1 MQAILSAFFLLKKFL
16 RNNRYPKVGFN
27 SSQKKVKMNKR
38 IFVEKKGIFDVE
50 SPKIFNEIKNI
61 VPHIKDVKVYN
72 IYDVFGV
79 NETDFSKVINNTF
92 VDPVT
97 DILHENNPAENLH
110 FATEF
115 LPGQYDQR
123 ADSAQQCITLLTQN
137 EDGKV
142 RSGKLIELFG
152 VSDSDL
158 NLIKNHLINKV
169 ESQEKNLSVLNIPA
183 EEIPTPV
190 IVHEGFIDFDSEK
203 LKDFHQNH
211 GFSFD
216 LDDLAFIQ
224 HYFKSENRNPT
235 ETELKVLDTY
245 WSDHCRHTTF
255 ETELTDIQFNDAFQ
269 STLQT
274 IFNDYLEKRKFLGRE
289 LKPISLMDLATV
301 CARYFHKTGKL
312 ENLVVSDEINACTIE
327 IEAEFDGKKEPW
339 YLLFKNETHNHPT
352 EIEPFGG
359 ASTCLGG
366 AIRDPLSGRAFV
378 YQAMRLSGAADVLE
392 PISETL
398 AGKLPQ
404 RTISKQAANGYSS
417 YGNQI
422 GLATTLVNEIYH
434 DGYKAKRMEV
444 GFVVGAVK
452 KDWVK
457 REQPETGD
465 LVILLGGATGRDGVG
480 GATGSSKEQDET
492 SIHTLSTEVQKGN
505 AVEERKIQRLFRNPD
520 VTTLIKK
527 SNDFGAGGVSVAIG
541 EIADSLEINL
551 DILPLK
557 YEGLNG
563 TELAIS
569 ESQERMAVVI
579 EAQDKEKF
587 IKYCENENIKA
598 VEVAKVTDSGRMQMF
613 WLGNKIVD
621 LSREFLDTNG
631 CAKTQHAEVSHLQPI
646 ENETI
651 NFSEDNFLKI
661 LSSKNVASQKGLTEM
676 FDASVGGTSVAM
688 PFGGKYQLTEMEGS
702 VQTLPILDAKNIETV
717 SLASWGFDAEI
728 SSQNTLI
735 GAANAVVE
743 SVAKIVAMGGNYKN
757 IRLSFQEYFE
767 KLGTQ
772 PEKWGKPLSALLGA
786 YDAQMNFEL
795 AAIGGKDSMSGS
807 FQDIHVPPTLIS
819 FACANGEKKNIISP
833 EFKKAGNKL
842 YFFEHQPQENGLPN
856 YENLKEIFDFI
867 HENIKSGKIVSV
879 KTIKDGGVAVA
890 LAKMSFGNQLGAE
903 INLNKNLLLKK
914 NIGSLIIESTQ
925 ELENNL
931 LQVIGEVS
939 NSNILKMS
947 TFEFK
952 IKNLLEVWL
961 GTFEGLFPTQE
972 KSKLELEIDEKFNSV
987 HPRTIHNNKHQIA
1000 QPKVFAPIF
1009 PGTNCEYETQNA
1021 FKKEGAEVKS
1031 LPLINLNNQLLNESL
1046 DAWISEIEQSQIL
1059 VFSGGFS
1066 AGDEPDGSAKFIV
1079 NVLKNE
1085 RMKAAVHQFLERD
1098 GMILGICNGFQ
1109 ALIKSGLLPYGEIR
1123 DLDADSPTL
1132 AHNAIGRHISQMVNV
1147 RVANDDS
1154 PWLKGMK
1161 DLTYT
1166 IPISHGEG
1174 RLMAS
1179 EKVILELYENGQI
1192 ATQYVDFDNKIAHG
1206 MPFNP
1211 NNSLFGIEGITSK
1224 SGKIFGRMGHPERFS
1239 EGLFK
1244 NIPTAN
1250 YHNIFKNGVEYFK

>member
-1 MQAILSAFFLLKKFL
+1 MK
-16 RNNRYPKVGFN
+16 
-27 SSQKKVKMNKR
+27 KR

-50 SPKIFNEIKNI
+50 SPQVFNEIKNI
-61 VPHIKDVKVYN
+61 VPTIKDVKVYN
-72 IYDVFGV
+72 VYDVFGV
-79 NETDFSKVINNTF
+79 NNNEFSKVINSTF

-97 DILHENNPAENLH
+97 DILYEENPAKSTH
-110 FATEF
+110 FATEY

-123 ADSAQQCITLLTQN
+123 ADSAQQCIALLTEN
-137 EDGKV
+137 ENGKV
-142 RSGKLIELFG
+142 RSGKLVELFG
-152 VSDSDL
+152 VSESDVET
-158 NLIKNHLINKV
+158 IKNHLINKV
-169 ESQEKNLSVLNIPA
+169 ESQVKDLSKLEIPA
-183 EEIPTPV
+183 EESPDPV
-190 IVHEGFIDFDSEK
+190 IVHEGFTDFSAEE
-203 LKDFHQNH
+203 LKAFYDNH
-211 GFSFD
+211 GFALD
-216 LDDLAFIQ
+216 IDDLEFIQ
-224 HYFKSENRNPT
+224 NYFKTENRNPT

-255 ETELTDIQFNDAFQ
+255 ETELTDIQFNDSFK
-269 STLQT
+269 STLKT

-289 LKPISLMDLATV
+289 AKPVSLMDLATV

-378 YQAMRLSGAADVLE
+378 YQAMRLSGAANVLE

-404 RTISKQAANGYSS
+404 RTITKQAANGYSS

-422 GLATTLVNEIYH
+422 GLATTSVNEIYH

-457 REQPETGD
+457 REQPQNGD

-480 GATGSSKEQDET
+480 GASGSSKVQDET

-505 AVEERKIQRLFRNPD
+505 AVEERKIQRLFRNPE

-579 EAQDKEKF
+579 EAKDKDKF
-587 IKYCENENIKA
+587 IRFCEKENIKA
-598 VEVAKVTDSGRMQMF
+598 VEVEKVTDSGRMQMF
-613 WLGNKIVD
+613 WQGNKIVD
-621 LSREFLDTNG
+621 LSRAFLDTNG

-646 ENETI
+646 ENEVI
-651 NFSEDNFLKI
+651 KFNEENFFNI
-661 LSSKNVASQKGLTEM
+661 LSSKNVASQKGLAEM

-688 PFGGKYQLTEMEGS
+688 PFGGKHQLTEMEGS
-702 VQTLPILDAKNIETV
+702 VQTLPILNAKNIETV
-717 SLASWGFDAEI
+717 SLASWGFDADI
-728 SSQNTLI
+728 SSQNSLV

-743 SVAKIVAMGGNYKN
+743 SVSKIVAMGGDYKN

-767 KLGTQ
+767 KLGNQ
-772 PEKWGKPLSALLGA
+772 PEKWGKPLASLLGA
-786 YDAQMNFEL
+786 YDAQINFEL

-819 FACANGEKKNIISP
+819 FACANGDKKNIISP

-842 YFFEHQPQENGLPN
+842 YLFNHISQENGMPN
-856 YENLKEIFDFI
+856 YGDLKQIFDFI
-867 HENIKSGKIVSV
+867 FENIKSKKIVSV
-879 KTIKDGGVAVA
+879 KTIKEGGVAVA
-890 LAKMSFGNQLGAE
+890 LAKMSFGNHFGAE
-903 INLNKNLLLKK
+903 IKVDEDLLLTK
-914 NIGSLIIESTQ
+914 NIGSLIIESS
-925 ELENNL
+925 EDLESDL

-939 NSNILKMS
+939 NSNILKIS
-947 TFEFK
+947 NFEFNIEK
-952 IKNLLEVWL
+952 LLEVWK
-961 GTFEGLFPTQE
+961 GTFEELFPTKE
-972 KSKLELEIDEKFNSV
+972 KVKMVVEIDSKFNSI
-987 HPRTIHNNKHQIA
+987 HPGTIHILKHNLA
-1000 QPKVFAPIF
+1000 KPKVFAPIF

-1021 FKKEGAEVKS
+1021 FRKEGAEVS
-1031 LPLINLNNQLLNESL
+1031 GLPLINLNHQLLNESL
-1046 DAWISEIEQSQIL
+1046 DAWISEINQAQIL
-1059 VFSGGFS
+1059 VLSGGFS

-1085 RMKAAVHQFLERD
+1085 KMKNAVHQLLERD

-1109 ALIKSGLLPYGEIR
+1109 ALVKSGLLPYGEIR

-1132 AHNAIGRHISQMVNV
+1132 AHNAIGRHISQMVDV
-1147 RVANDDS
+1147 KVINDDS

-1161 DLTYT
+1161 DQVFT

-1174 RLMAS
+1174 RFMAT
-1179 EKVILELYENGQI
+1179 EKVIQELYEKGQI
-1192 ATQYVDFDNKIAHG
+1192 ATQYIDYDGNIAHG

-1224 SGKIFGRMGHPERFS
+1224 SGKIFGRMGHPERYG
-1239 EGLFK
+1239 EGLMK

>member
-1 MQAILSAFFLLKKFL
+1 
-16 RNNRYPKVGFN
+16 
-27 SSQKKVKMNKR
+27 MNKR

-50 SPKIFNEIKNI
+50 SPKIFSEIKTI
-61 VPHIKDVKVYN
+61 VPQIKDVKIYN
-72 IYDVFGV
+72 IYDIFGV
-79 NETDFSKVINNTF
+79 EENDFSKIINNTF

-97 DILHENNPAENLH
+97 DILHEQNPAKNMY

-115 LPGQYDQR
+115 LAGQYDQR

-137 EDGKV
+137 ENGKV

-152 VSDSDL
+152 VNESDL
-158 NLIKNHLINKV
+158 KLIKNHLINKV
-169 ESQEKNLSVLNIPA
+169 ESQEKNLEILEIPA
-183 EEIPTPV
+183 EDAPDEIV
-190 IVHEGFIDFDSEK
+190 IHEGFNAFNSEE
-203 LKDFHQNH
+203 LEEFYNNH
-211 GFSFD
+211 GFALD

-224 HYFKSENRNPT
+224 NYFKSENRNPT

-255 ETELTDIQFNDAFQ
+255 ETELTDIQFNDSFK

-274 IFNDYLEKRKFLGRE
+274 IFNDYIEKRKFLGRE

-327 IEAEFDGKKEPW
+327 IEAEFDEKKEPW

-378 YQAMRLSGAADVLE
+378 YQAMRLSGAANVLE

-398 AGKLPQ
+398 PGKLPQ
-404 RTISKQAANGYSS
+404 RTITKQAANGYSS

-457 REQPETGD
+457 REQPKSGD

-480 GATGSSKEQDET
+480 GASGSSKVQDET

-505 AVEERKIQRLFRNPD
+505 AVEERKIQRLFRNPQ

-563 TELAIS
+563 TELGIS

-579 EAQDKEKF
+579 EAKDKGKF
-587 IKYCENENIKA
+587 INFCEKENIKA

-613 WLGNKIVD
+613 WQGNKIVD

-631 CAKTQHAEVSHLQPI
+631 CAKTQHASVSHLQPI
-646 ENETI
+646 DNRNLNFNEEN
-651 NFSEDNFLKI
+651 FYKI
-661 LSSKNVASQKGLTEM
+661 LSSKNVASQKGLAEM
-676 FDASVGGTSVAM
+676 FDASVGGTSVTM

-702 VQTLPILDAKNIETV
+702 AQTLPILNATNIETV
-717 SLASWGFDAEI
+717 SLASWGFDADI
-728 SSQNTLI
+728 SSQNSLI
-735 GAANAVVE
+735 GATSAVVE

-767 KLGTQ
+767 KLGNQ
-772 PEKWGKPLSALLGA
+772 PEKWGKPLASLLGA
-786 YDAQMNFEL
+786 YNAQMNFEL
-795 AAIGGKDSMSGS
+795 AAIGGKDSMSGT
-807 FQDIHVPPTLIS
+807 FHDIHVPPTLIS

-842 YFFEHQPQENGLPN
+842 YFFEHIPQENGLPN
-856 YENLKEIFDFI
+856 YDHLKEIFDFI
-867 HENIKSGKIVSV
+867 HQNIQSKKIVSA

-903 INLNKNLLLKK
+903 ISIDENLLLDK
-914 NIGSLIIESTQ
+914 NIGSLIIESTAD
-925 ELENNL
+925 LENDL

-947 TFEFK
+947 NFEFSIEK
-952 IKNLLEVWL
+952 LLKVWS
-961 GTFEGLFPTQE
+961 GTFEELFPTQE
-972 KSKLELEIDEKFNSV
+972 KEKSVVEIDSKFNS
-987 HPRTIHNNKHQIA
+987 IQSKSIQILKHGLGN
-1000 QPKVFAPIF
+1000 PTVFAPIF
-1009 PGTNCEYETQNA
+1009 PGTNCEFETQHA
-1021 FKKEGAEVKS
+1021 FKKEGANVKS
-1031 LPLINLNNQLLNESL
+1031 LPLINLNNRLLNESL
-1046 DAWISEIEQSQIL
+1046 DAWISEIKQSQIL

-1085 RMKAAVHQFLERD
+1085 KMKEAVHQFLERD

-1109 ALIKSGLLPYGEIR
+1109 ALVKSGLLPYGEIR

-1132 AHNAIGRHISQMVNV
+1132 AHNAIGRHISQMVDVKVIN
-1147 RVANDDS
+1147 ADS

-1161 DLTYT
+1161 DQTYT

-1174 RLMAS
+1174 RFMAS
-1179 EKVILELYENGQI
+1179 EKVIQDLYEKGQI
-1192 ATQYVDFDNKIAHG
+1192 ATQYIDFEGKIAHG

-1250 YHNIFKNGVEYFK
+1250 YHNIFRNGVEYFK

>member
-1 MQAILSAFFLLKKFL
+1 
-16 RNNRYPKVGFN
+16 
-27 SSQKKVKMNKR
+27 MNKR

-50 SPKIFNEIKNI
+50 SPQVFNEIKNI
-61 VPHIKDVKVYN
+61 VPTIKDVKVYN

-79 NETDFSKVINNTF
+79 NDHEFSKVINSTF

-97 DILHENNPAENLH
+97 DILHEENPAKSNH

-123 ADSAQQCITLLTQN
+123 ADSAQQCIALLTEN
-137 EDGKV
+137 ENGKV

-152 VSDSDL
+152 VSEAEIET
-158 NLIKNHLINKV
+158 IKNHLINKV
-169 ESQEKNLSVLNIPA
+169 ESQVKNLSKLEIPA
-183 EEIPTPV
+183 EETPDPV
-190 IVHEGFIDFDSEK
+190 IVHEGFNDFSAEE
-203 LKDFHQNH
+203 LKAFYDDH
-211 GFSFD
+211 GFALD
-216 LDDLAFIQ
+216 IDDLGFIQ
-224 HYFKSENRNPT
+224 SYFKSENRNPT

-255 ETELTDIQFNDAFQ
+255 ETELTDIQFNDAFK
-269 STLQT
+269 STLET
-274 IFNDYLEKRKFLGRE
+274 IFNDYLEKRKFLDRE
-289 LKPISLMDLATV
+289 AKPVSLMDLATV

-378 YQAMRLSGAADVLE
+378 YQAMRLSGAANVLE

-404 RTISKQAANGYSS
+404 RTITKQAANGYSS

-422 GLATTLVNEIYH
+422 GLATTSVNEIYH

-457 REQPETGD
+457 REQPQNGD

-480 GATGSSKEQDET
+480 GASGSSKVQDET

-505 AVEERKIQRLFRNPD
+505 AVEERKIQRLFRNPE

-579 EAQDKEKF
+579 EAKDKEQF
-587 IKYCENENIKA
+587 IRFCEKENIKA

-613 WLGNKIVD
+613 WQGNKIVD

-631 CAKTQHAEVSHLQPI
+631 CAKKQHAEVSHLQTI
-646 ENETI
+646 DNQILNFNEENL
-651 NFSEDNFLKI
+651 LKI
-661 LSSKNVASQKGLTEM
+661 LSSKNVASQKGLVEM

-688 PFGGKYQLTEMEGS
+688 PFGGKHQLTEMEGS
-702 VQTLPILDAKNIETV
+702 VQTLPILNAENIETV

-728 SSQNTLI
+728 SSQNSLI

-767 KLGTQ
+767 KLGNN
-772 PEKWGKPLSALLGA
+772 PKKWGKPLASLLGA

-842 YFFEHQPQENGLPN
+842 YLFNHISQENGMPN
-856 YENLKEIFDFI
+856 YGDLKQIFDFI
-867 HENIKSGKIVSV
+867 FENIKAKKIVSV
-879 KTIKDGGVAVA
+879 KTIKEGGVAVA
-890 LAKMSFGNQLGAE
+890 LSKMSFGNHLGAE
-903 INLNKNLLLKK
+903 VELAEDLLLTK
-914 NIGSLIIESTQ
+914 NIGSLIIESSAV
-925 ELENNL
+925 LENDL

-939 NSNILKMS
+939 NSNILKIN
-947 TFEFK
+947 TFEFNIGK
-952 IKNLLEVWL
+952 LLEVWK
-961 GTFEGLFPTQE
+961 GTFEELFPTAEE
-972 KSKLELEIDEKFNSV
+972 KKMVVEIDSKLNSIQ
-987 HPRTIHNNKHQIA
+987 PRSIQILKHKLA
-1000 QPKVFAPIF
+1000 KPKVFAPIF

-1021 FKKEGAEVKS
+1021 FRKEGAEVS
-1031 LPLINLNNQLLNESL
+1031 GLPLINLNHQLLNESL
-1046 DAWISEIEQSQIL
+1046 DAWISEINQSQIL
-1059 VFSGGFS
+1059 VLSGGFS

-1085 RMKAAVHQFLERD
+1085 KMKNAVHQLLERD
-1098 GMILGICNGFQ
+1098 GMVLGICNGFQ
-1109 ALIKSGLLPYGEIR
+1109 ALVKSGLLPYGEIR

-1132 AHNAIGRHISQMVNV
+1132 AHNAIGRHISQMVDV
-1147 RVANDDS
+1147 KVINDDS

-1161 DLTYT
+1161 DQVFT

-1174 RLMAS
+1174 RFVAS
-1179 EKVILELYENGQI
+1179 EKVLQELYENGQI
-1192 ATQYVDFDNKIAHG
+1192 ATQYIDHDGKIAHG

-1211 NNSLFGIEGITSK
+1211 NNSLFGIEGLTSK
-1224 SGKIFGRMGHPERFS
+1224 SGKIYGRMGHPERFS
-1239 EGLFK
+1239 EGLLK

>member
-1 MQAILSAFFLLKKFL
+1 MNPDSWLL
-16 RNNRYPKVGFN
+16 NRKEM
-27 SSQKKVKMNKR
+27 KKR

-50 SPKIFNEIKNI
+50 SPLIFNEIKNI
-61 VPHIKDVKVYN
+61 VPTIENVKVYN

-79 NETDFSKVINNTF
+79 NDDEFSKVVTNTF

-97 DILHENNPAENLH
+97 DILHETNPAKNTF

-123 ADSAQQCITLLTQN
+123 ADSAQQCIALLTGN
-137 EDGKV
+137 ENGKV

-152 VSDSDL
+152 VSDTEVEK
-158 NLIKNHLINKV
+158 IKDHLINKV
-169 ESQEKNLSVLNIPA
+169 ESQQKDLSKL
-183 EEIPTPV
+183 EIPSEETPDPV
-190 IVHEGFIDFDSEK
+190 LVHEGF
-203 LKDFHQNH
+203 KDFSTAELANFYENH
-211 GFSFD
+211 GFA
-216 LDDLAFIQ
+216 LGIDDLEFI
-224 HYFKSENRNPT
+224 HNYFKSENRNPT

-255 ETELTDIQFNDAFQ
+255 ETELTDIQFNGEFK
-269 STLQT
+269 STLEK

-289 LKPISLMDLATV
+289 AKPISLMDLATV

-312 ENLVVSDEINACTIE
+312 ENLVVSQEINACTIE

-398 AGKLPQ
+398 PGKLPQ

-422 GLATTLVNEIYH
+422 GLATTSVNEIYH

-457 REQPETGD
+457 REEPKSGD

-480 GATGSSKEQDET
+480 GASGSSKVQDET

-505 AVEERKIQRLFRNPD
+505 AVEERKIQRLFRNPE
-520 VTTLIKK
+520 VTRLIKK

-579 EAQDKEKF
+579 EAADKEKF
-587 IKYCENENIKA
+587 ISFCEKENIKA

-613 WLGNKIVD
+613 WQNQKIVD

-631 CAKTQHAEVSHLQPI
+631 CAKKQHAEVSHLQSVEQKNMPF
-646 ENETI
+646 NEQ
-651 NFSEDNFLKI
+651 NFLKL
-661 LSSKNVASQKGLTEM
+661 LSSKNVASQKGLAEM
-676 FDASVGGTSVAM
+676 FDASVGGTTVAM
-688 PFGGKYQLTEMEGS
+688 PFGGKHQLTEMEGS
-702 VQTLPILDAKNIETV
+702 VQTLPVLNAKNVETV
-717 SLASWGFDAEI
+717 SLASWGFDADI
-728 SSQNTLI
+728 SAQNSLV

-743 SVAKIVAMGGNYKN
+743 SVAKIVAMGGDYKN

-767 KLGTQ
+767 KLGNN
-772 PEKWGKPLSALLGA
+772 PEKWGKPLASLLGA

-819 FACANGEKKNIISP
+819 FACANGEKKNVISP

-842 YFFEHQPQENGLPN
+842 YLFQHIPQENGMPN

-867 HENIKSGKIVSV
+867 FENIKSKKIVSV
-879 KTIKDGGVAVA
+879 KTIKEGGVAVA
-890 LAKMSFGNQLGAE
+890 LAKMSFGNHLGAE
-903 INLNKNLLLKK
+903 ITVAEELLLTK
-914 NIGSLIIESTQ
+914 NIGSLIIESSDD
-925 ELENNL
+925 LENNS

-939 NSNILKMS
+939 NSSYLKINKLEFNIENLLQVWTR
-947 TFEFK
+947 TFE
-952 IKNLLEVWL
+952 E
-961 GTFEGLFPTQE
+961 LFPTQE
-972 KSKLELEIDEKFNSV
+972 LQKLVVEIDSKLNSNQ
-987 HPRTIHNNKHQIA
+987 PRTIQILKHNLAK
-1000 QPKVFAPIF
+1000 PKVFAPIF

-1021 FKKEGAEVKS
+1021 FRKEGAEVSS
-1031 LPLINLNNQLLNESL
+1031 LPLINLNHQLLNESL
-1046 DAWISEIEQSQIL
+1046 EAWISEINQSQIL
-1059 VFSGGFS
+1059 VLSGGFS

-1085 RMKAAVHQFLERD
+1085 KMRNAVHQLLDRD

-1109 ALIKSGLLPYGEIR
+1109 ALVKSGLLPYGEIR
-1123 DLDADSPTL
+1123 DLNADSPTL

-1147 RVANDDS
+1147 KVGNDDS

-1161 DLTYT
+1161 NQVFT

-1174 RLMAS
+1174 RFMAS
-1179 EKVILELYENGQI
+1179 QAVIKDLYENGQI
-1192 ATQYVDFDNKIAHG
+1192 ATQYIDHAENIAHG

-1211 NNSLFGIEGITSK
+1211 NNSLFGIEGITSR
-1224 SGKIFGRMGHPERFS
+1224 SGKIFGRMGHPERFA
-1239 EGLFK
+1239 EGLIK
-1244 NIPTAN
+1244 NIPSAN

>member
-1 MQAILSAFFLLKKFL
+1 MK
-16 RNNRYPKVGFN
+16 
-27 SSQKKVKMNKR
+27 KR

-50 SPKIFNEIKNI
+50 SPLIFNEIKNI
-61 VPHIKDVKVYN
+61 IPTIENVKIYN

-79 NETDFSKVINNTF
+79 NEEEFSKVITNTF

-97 DILHENNPAENLH
+97 DILHDENPAKNAF

-123 ADSAQQCITLLTQN
+123 ADSAQQCIALLTGN
-137 EDGKV
+137 ENGKV
-142 RSGKLIELFG
+142 RSGKLFELFG
-152 VSDSDL
+152 VSSSEVEK
-158 NLIKNHLINKV
+158 IKDHLINKV
-169 ESQEKNLSVLNIPA
+169 ESQLKDLSKL
-183 EEIPTPV
+183 EIPKEETPDPV
-190 IVHEGFIDFDSEK
+190 LVHEGFIDFSAAE
-203 LKDFHQNH
+203 LANFYQNH
-211 GFSFD
+211 GFA
-216 LDDLAFIQ
+216 LGIDDLEFIQ
-224 HYFKSENRNPT
+224 NYFKSESRNPT

-255 ETELTDIQFNDAFQ
+255 ETELTDIQFNGEFK
-269 STLQT
+269 STLEN

-289 LKPISLMDLATV
+289 AKPISLMDLATV
-301 CARYFHKTGKL
+301 CARYFHKMGKL
-312 ENLVVSDEINACTIE
+312 ENLVISQEINACTIE

-398 AGKLPQ
+398 PGKLPQ
-404 RTISKQAANGYSS
+404 RTITKQAANGYSS

-457 REQPETGD
+457 REEPKCGD

-480 GATGSSKEQDET
+480 GASGSSKVQDET

-505 AVEERKIQRLFRNPD
+505 AVEERKIQRLFRNPE
-520 VTTLIKK
+520 VTRLIKK

-579 EAQDKEKF
+579 EAADKEKF
-587 IKYCENENIKA
+587 ISFCEKENIKA

-613 WLGNKIVD
+613 WQNQKIVD
-621 LSREFLDTNG
+621 LSRKFLDTNG
-631 CAKTQHAEVSHLQPI
+631 CAKRQHAEVWHLKPV
-646 ENETI
+646 ENKNLAFNEA
-651 NFSEDNFLKI
+651 NFFKL
-661 LSSKNVASQKGLTEM
+661 LSAKNVASQKGLAEM
-676 FDASVGGTSVAM
+676 FDASVGGTTVAM
-688 PFGGKYQLTEMEGS
+688 PFGGKHQLTEMEGS
-702 VQTLPILDAKNIETV
+702 VQTLPVLNAKNVETV
-717 SLASWGFDAEI
+717 SLASWGFDADI
-728 SSQNTLI
+728 SEQNSLV

-743 SVAKIVAMGGNYKN
+743 SVAKIVAMGGDYKN

-767 KLGTQ
+767 KLGNN
-772 PEKWGKPLSALLGA
+772 PEKWGKPLASLLGA

-807 FQDIHVPPTLIS
+807 FHDIHVPPTLIS

-833 EFKKAGNKL
+833 EFKKTGNKL
-842 YFFEHQPQENGLPN
+842 YLFQHIPQENGLPN
-856 YENLKEIFDFI
+856 YRDLKQIFDFI
-867 HENIKSGKIVSV
+867 FENIKSKKIVSV
-879 KTIKDGGVAVA
+879 KTVNEGGVAVA
-890 LAKMSFGNQLGAE
+890 LAKMSFGNHLGAE
-903 INLNKNLLLKK
+903 INVSEDVLLTK
-914 NIGSLIIESTQ
+914 NIGSLIVESSDD
-925 ELENNL
+925 LVSNL
-931 LQVIGEVS
+931 LQAIGEVS
-939 NSNILKMS
+939 NSETLKINSLDFNIEK
-947 TFEFK
+947 
-952 IKNLLEVWL
+952 LLEVWM
-961 GTFEGLFPTQE
+961 GTFEELFPTTE
-972 KSKLELEIDEKFNSV
+972 KTKVVVEIDLKLNSV
-987 HPRTIHNNKHQIA
+987 QPRTIHILEHNLA
-1000 QPKVFAPIF
+1000 APKVFAPIF
-1009 PGTNCEYETQNA
+1009 PGTNCENETQNA
-1021 FKKEGAEVKS
+1021 FRKEGAEVSS
-1031 LPLINLNNQLLNESL
+1031 LPLINLNHQLLNESL
-1046 DAWISEIEQSQIL
+1046 DAWISEINQAQIL
-1059 VFSGGFS
+1059 VLSGGFS

-1085 RMKAAVHQFLERD
+1085 KMRNAVHQLLERD

-1109 ALIKSGLLPYGEIR
+1109 ALVKSGLLPYGEIR
-1123 DLDADSPTL
+1123 DLNADSPTL
-1132 AHNAIGRHISQMVNV
+1132 AHNAIGRHISQMVDV
-1147 RVANDDS
+1147 KVANDDS

-1161 DLTYT
+1161 DQVFT

-1174 RLMAS
+1174 RFMAS
-1179 EKVILELYENGQI
+1179 EAVIRELYENGQI
-1192 ATQYVDFDNKIAHG
+1192 ATQYIDDAGNIAHG

-1224 SGKIFGRMGHPERFS
+1224 SGKIFGRMGHPERFA
-1239 EGLFK
+1239 EGLMK

>member
-1 MQAILSAFFLLKKFL
+1 MK
-16 RNNRYPKVGFN
+16 
-27 SSQKKVKMNKR
+27 KR

-61 VPHIKDVKVYN
+61 VPHIKDAKVYN
-72 IYDVFGV
+72 VYDVFGV
-79 NETDFSKVINNTF
+79 NDDELSKVIASTF

-97 DILHENNPAENLH
+97 DILHEENPAKNLY

-123 ADSAQQCITLLTQN
+123 ADSAQQCIALLTEN
-137 EDGKV
+137 EQGKV
-142 RSGKLIELFG
+142 RSGQLIELFG
-152 VSDSDL
+152 VSEAEVET
-158 NLIKNHLINKV
+158 IKNHLINKV
-169 ESQEKNLSVLNIPA
+169 ESQVKDLSKLEIPA
-183 EEIPTPV
+183 EESPDPV
-190 IVHEGFIDFDSEK
+190 IVHEGFTDFSAEE
-203 LKDFHQNH
+203 LKAFYDDH
-211 GFSFD
+211 GFALD
-216 LDDLAFIQ
+216 IDDLEFIQ
-224 HYFKSENRNPT
+224 NYFKTENRSPT

-255 ETELTDIQFNDAFQ
+255 ETELTDIQFNDSFK

-289 LKPISLMDLATV
+289 AKPVSLMDLATV

-312 ENLVVSDEINACTIE
+312 DNLVVSDEINACTIE
-327 IEAEFDGKKEPW
+327 IEADFDGKKEPW

-378 YQAMRLSGAADVLE
+378 YQAMRLSGAANVLE
-392 PISETL
+392 PISDTL
-398 AGKLPQ
+398 PGKLPQ
-404 RTISKQAANGYSS
+404 RTITKQAANGYSS

-434 DGYKAKRMEV
+434 EGYKAKRMEV

-457 REQPETGD
+457 REQPQNGD

-480 GATGSSKEQDET
+480 GASGSSKVQDET

-505 AVEERKIQRLFRNPD
+505 AVEERKIQRLFRNPE

-551 DILPLK
+551 DILPRK

-579 EAQDKEKF
+579 EAKDKEKF
-587 IKYCENENIKA
+587 IRFCEKENIKA

-613 WLGNKIVD
+613 WQGNKIVD
-621 LSREFLDTNG
+621 LGREFLDTNG
-631 CAKTQHAEVSHLQPI
+631 CAKTQHARVSHLQPV
-646 ENETI
+646 ENQI
-651 NFSEDNFLKI
+651 IKFSEENFLKI
-661 LSSKNVASQKGLTEM
+661 LSSKNVASQKGLAEM

-702 VQTLPILDAKNIETV
+702 AQTLPILNAINIETV
-717 SLASWGFDAEI
+717 SLASWGFDADI
-728 SSQNTLI
+728 SSQNSLI

-767 KLGTQ
+767 KLGNQ
-772 PEKWGKPLSALLGA
+772 PEKWGKPLASLLGA

-795 AAIGGKDSMSGS
+795 AAIGGKDSMSGT

-833 EFKKAGNKL
+833 EFKKGGNKL
-842 YFFEHQPQENGLPN
+842 YFFKHIPQANGLPN
-856 YENLKEIFDFI
+856 YDHLKEIFDFI
-867 HENIKSGKIVSV
+867 YQNIQSKKIVSV

-903 INLNKNLLLKK
+903 ISIDENLLLAK
-914 NIGSLIIESTQ
+914 NIGSLIIESTAD
-925 ELENNL
+925 LENDL

-947 TFEFK
+947 NFEFSIEK
-952 IKNLLEVWL
+952 LLKVWS
-961 GTFEGLFPTQE
+961 GTFEELFPTQE
-972 KSKLELEIDEKFNSV
+972 KEKSVVEIDSKFNS
-987 HPRTIHNNKHQIA
+987 IQSKSIQILKHGLGN
-1000 QPKVFAPIF
+1000 PTVFAPIF
-1009 PGTNCEYETQNA
+1009 PGTNCEFETQNA
-1021 FKKEGAEVKS
+1021 FKKEGANVKS
-1031 LPLINLNNQLLNESL
+1031 LPLINLNNRLLNESL
-1046 DAWISEIEQSQIL
+1046 DAWISEIKQSQIL

-1066 AGDEPDGSAKFIV
+1066 AGDEPDGSAKYIV

-1085 RMKAAVHQFLERD
+1085 KMKEAVHQFLERD

-1109 ALIKSGLLPYGEIR
+1109 ALVKSGLLPYGEIR
-1123 DLDADSPTL
+1123 DLEADSPTL
-1132 AHNAIGRHISQMVNV
+1132 AHNAIGRHISQMVDVKVIN
-1147 RVANDDS
+1147 ADS

-1161 DLTYT
+1161 GQTYT

-1174 RLMAS
+1174 RFMAS
-1179 EKVILELYENGQI
+1179 EKVIQDLYEKGQI
-1192 ATQYVDFDNKIAHG
+1192 ATQYIDFEGKIAHG

-1250 YHNIFKNGVEYFK
+1250 YHNIFRNGVEYFK

>member
-1 MQAILSAFFLLKKFL
+1 MSNK
-16 RNNRYPKVGFN
+16 
-27 SSQKKVKMNKR
+27 KR

-50 SPKIFNEIKNI
+50 SPQVFNEIKNI
-61 VPHIKDVKVYN
+61 VPTIKDVKVYN

-79 NETDFSKVINNTF
+79 NDHEFSKVINSTF

-97 DILHENNPAENLH
+97 DILHEENPAKSNH

-123 ADSAQQCITLLTQN
+123 ADSAQQCIALLTEN
-137 EDGKV
+137 ENGKV

-152 VSDSDL
+152 VSEAEIET
-158 NLIKNHLINKV
+158 IKNHLINKV
-169 ESQEKNLSVLNIPA
+169 ESQVKNLSKLEIPA
-183 EEIPTPV
+183 EETPDPV
-190 IVHEGFIDFDSEK
+190 IVHEGFNDFSAEE
-203 LKDFHQNH
+203 LKAFYDDH
-211 GFSFD
+211 GFALD
-216 LDDLAFIQ
+216 IDDLGFIQ
-224 HYFKSENRNPT
+224 SYFKSENRNPT

-255 ETELTDIQFNDAFQ
+255 ETELIDIQFNDAFK
-269 STLQT
+269 STLET

-289 LKPISLMDLATV
+289 AKPVSLMDLATV

-378 YQAMRLSGAADVLE
+378 YQAMRLSGAANVLE

-404 RTISKQAANGYSS
+404 RTITKQAANGYSS

-422 GLATTLVNEIYH
+422 GLATTSVNEIYH

-457 REQPETGD
+457 REQPQNGD

-480 GATGSSKEQDET
+480 GASGSSKVQDET

-505 AVEERKIQRLFRNPD
+505 AVEERKIQRLFRNPE

-579 EAQDKEKF
+579 ESKDKEQF
-587 IKYCENENIKA
+587 IRFCEKENIKA

-613 WLGNKIVD
+613 WQGNKIVD

-631 CAKTQHAEVSHLQPI
+631 CAKKQRAEVSNLQ
-646 ENETI
+646 TI
-651 NFSEDNFLKI
+651 DNQVLNFNEDNLLKV
-661 LSSKNVASQKGLTEM
+661 LSSKNVASQKGLVEM

-688 PFGGKYQLTEMEGS
+688 PFGGKHQLTEMEGS
-702 VQTLPILDAKNIETV
+702 VQTLPILNAENIETV

-728 SSQNTLI
+728 SSQNSLI

-743 SVAKIVAMGGNYKN
+743 SVAKIVAMGGDYKN

-767 KLGTQ
+767 KLGNN
-772 PEKWGKPLSALLGA
+772 PKKWGKPLASLLGA

-842 YFFEHQPQENGLPN
+842 YLFNHISQENGMPN
-856 YENLKEIFDFI
+856 YGDLKQIFDFI
-867 HENIKSGKIVSV
+867 FENIKAKKIVSV
-879 KTIKDGGVAVA
+879 KTIKEGGVAVA
-890 LAKMSFGNQLGAE
+890 LSKMSFGNHLGAE
-903 INLNKNLLLKK
+903 IELAEDLLLTK
-914 NIGSLIIESTQ
+914 NVGSLIIESSAV
-925 ELENNL
+925 LENDL

-939 NSNILKMS
+939 NSNILKIN
-947 TFEFK
+947 TFEFSIEK
-952 IKNLLEVWL
+952 LLEAWK
-961 GTFEGLFPTQE
+961 GTFEELFPTAEE
-972 KSKLELEIDEKFNSV
+972 KKMVVEIDSKLNSIQ
-987 HPRTIHNNKHQIA
+987 PRSIQILKHNLAK
-1000 QPKVFAPIF
+1000 PKVFAPIF

-1021 FKKEGAEVKS
+1021 FRKEGAEVS
-1031 LPLINLNNQLLNESL
+1031 GLPLINLNHQLLNESL
-1046 DAWISEIEQSQIL
+1046 DAWISEINQSQIL
-1059 VFSGGFS
+1059 VLSGGFS

-1085 RMKAAVHQFLERD
+1085 KMKKAVHQLLERD
-1098 GMILGICNGFQ
+1098 GMVLGICNGFQ
-1109 ALIKSGLLPYGEIR
+1109 ALVKSGLLPYGEIR

-1132 AHNAIGRHISQMVNV
+1132 AHNAIGRHISQMVDV
-1147 RVANDDS
+1147 KVINDDS

-1161 DLTYT
+1161 DQVFT

-1174 RLMAS
+1174 RFVAS
-1179 EKVILELYENGQI
+1179 EKVLQELYENGQI
-1192 ATQYVDFDNKIAHG
+1192 ATQYIDHDGNIAHG

-1211 NNSLFGIEGITSK
+1211 NNSLFGIEGLTSK
-1224 SGKIFGRMGHPERFS
+1224 SGKIYGRMGHPERFS
-1239 EGLFK
+1239 EGLLK

>member
-1 MQAILSAFFLLKKFL
+1 MK
-16 RNNRYPKVGFN
+16 
-27 SSQKKVKMNKR
+27 KR

-50 SPKIFNEIKNI
+50 SPLIFNEIKNI
-61 VPHIKDVKVYN
+61 VSTVENVKVYN

-79 NETDFSKVINNTF
+79 NDDEFSKVVTNTF

-97 DILHENNPAENLH
+97 DILHEENPAKNTF

-123 ADSAQQCITLLTQN
+123 ADSAQQCIALLTGN
-137 EDGKV
+137 ENGKV

-152 VSDSDL
+152 VFDSEVEK
-158 NLIKNHLINKV
+158 IKDHLINKV
-169 ESQEKNLSVLNIPA
+169 ESQLKDLSKL
-183 EEIPTPV
+183 EIPKEETPDPV
-190 IVHEGFIDFDSEK
+190 LVHEGFINFSAAE
-203 LKDFHQNH
+203 LANFYQNH
-211 GFSFD
+211 GFA
-216 LDDLAFIQ
+216 LGIDDLEFIQ
-224 HYFKSENRNPT
+224 NYFKSESRNPT

-255 ETELTDIQFNDAFQ
+255 ETELTDIQFNGEFK
-269 STLQT
+269 STLEN
-274 IFNDYLEKRKFLGRE
+274 IFNDYLKKRKFLGRE
-289 LKPISLMDLATV
+289 AKPISLMDLATV
-301 CARYFHKTGKL
+301 CARYFRKTGKL
-312 ENLVVSDEINACTIE
+312 ENLVVSEEINACTIE
-327 IEAEFDGKKEPW
+327 IEAKFDGKKEPW

-398 AGKLPQ
+398 PGKLPQ
-404 RTISKQAANGYSS
+404 RTITKQAANGYSS

-434 DGYKAKRMEV
+434 YGYKAKRMEV

-457 REQPETGD
+457 REEPKCGD

-480 GATGSSKEQDET
+480 GASGSSKVQDET

-505 AVEERKIQRLFRNPD
+505 AVEERKIQRLFRNPE
-520 VTTLIKK
+520 VTGLIKK

-579 EAQDKEKF
+579 EAADKEKF
-587 IKYCENENIKA
+587 ISFCEKENIKA

-613 WLGNKIVD
+613 WQNQKIVD
-621 LSREFLDTNG
+621 LSRKFLDTNG
-631 CAKTQHAEVSHLQPI
+631 CAKRQHAEVSHLKPV
-646 ENETI
+646 ENKNLAFNEA
-651 NFSEDNFLKI
+651 NFFKI
-661 LSSKNVASQKGLTEM
+661 LSGKNVASQKGLAEM
-676 FDASVGGTSVAM
+676 FDASVGGTTVAM
-688 PFGGKYQLTEMEGS
+688 PFGGMHQLTEMEGS
-702 VQTLPILDAKNIETV
+702 VQTLPVLNAKNVETV
-717 SLASWGFDAEI
+717 SLASWGFDADI
-728 SSQNTLI
+728 SAQNSLV

-743 SVAKIVAMGGNYKN
+743 SVAKIVAMGGDYKN

-767 KLGTQ
+767 KLGNN
-772 PEKWGKPLSALLGA
+772 PEKWGKPLASLLGA

-819 FACANGEKKNIISP
+819 FACANGDKKNIISP

-842 YFFEHQPQENGLPN
+842 YLFQHMPQENGMPN
-856 YENLKEIFDFI
+856 YGDLKQIFDFI
-867 HENIKSGKIVSV
+867 FENIKSKKIVSV
-879 KTIKDGGVAVA
+879 KTVKEGGVAVA
-890 LAKMSFGNQLGAE
+890 LAKMSFGNHLGAE
-903 INLNKNLLLKK
+903 MNVAEELLLTK
-914 NIGSLIIESTQ
+914 NIGSLIIESS
-925 ELENNL
+925 ENLQSDL
-931 LQVIGEVS
+931 LKVIGEVS
-939 NSNILKMS
+939 NNENLIINSLSFNINK
-947 TFEFK
+947 
-952 IKNLLEVWL
+952 LLEVWT
-961 GTFEGLFPTQE
+961 GTFEELFPTTE
-972 KSKLELEIDEKFNSV
+972 KGKLVVEIEEKLNSV
-987 HPRTIHNNKHQIA
+987 QSRTIHILKHNLA
-1000 QPKVFAPIF
+1000 APKVFAPIF

-1021 FKKEGAEVKS
+1021 FRKEGAEVSS
-1031 LPLINLNNQLLNESL
+1031 LPLINLNHQLLNESL
-1046 DAWISEIEQSQIL
+1046 EAWISEINQAQIL
-1059 VFSGGFS
+1059 VLSGGFS

-1085 RMKAAVHQFLERD
+1085 KMKNAVHQLLERD

-1109 ALIKSGLLPYGEIR
+1109 ALVKSGLLPYGEIR
-1123 DLDADSPTL
+1123 DLNADSPTL
-1132 AHNAIGRHISQMVNV
+1132 AHNAIGRHISQMVDV
-1147 RVANDDS
+1147 RVTNDDS

-1161 DLTYT
+1161 DQVFT

-1174 RLMAS
+1174 RFMAS
-1179 EKVILELYENGQI
+1179 EAVIRELYENGQI
-1192 ATQYVDFDNKIAHG
+1192 ATQYIDHAENIAHG

-1239 EGLFK
+1239 EGLMK
-1244 NIPTAN
+1244 NIPSAN